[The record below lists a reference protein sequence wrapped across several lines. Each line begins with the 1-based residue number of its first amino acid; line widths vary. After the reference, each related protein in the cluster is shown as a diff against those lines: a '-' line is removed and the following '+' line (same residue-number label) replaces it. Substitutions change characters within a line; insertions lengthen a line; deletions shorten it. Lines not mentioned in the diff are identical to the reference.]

1 MFKVKNELI
10 NYKRHLKDSL
20 KQFTRIKS
28 AVDIS
33 PDKDVWIILKSI
45 AKMRGKEKKTGYS

>member
-33 PDKDVWIILKSI
+33 PDKDVWIILKGI